1 MWTRNLLIF
10 LDSMC
15 DVQLNQMALKWVDD
29 GSTGSI
35 MAFDRLLHKQ
45 EA

>member
-1 MWTRNLLIF
+1 MIF